1 MAFSSRCVYL
11 DKSVPFGKYWRN
23 SPYLFSLVPRFQGLH
38 GSAKTIWISNRW
50 ANCACLT
57 IGAMLGIWPRR
68 SVPAPEVGMPY
79 EPASAPPTVRC
90 QGSAW

>member
-50 ANCACLT
+50 ANRAC
-57 IGAMLGIWPRR
+57 
-68 SVPAPEVGMPY
+68 
-79 EPASAPPTVRC
+79 
-90 QGSAW
+90 